1 MGFCLQRSVHILSRT
16 PLGSPCPAFPWL
28 RWRPLGHVPFGTQAL
43 RPLRRLFSFADALPA
58 LASDRCTA
66 RPCLPWVR
74 ACRAAVSGFPAPG
87 RVTAL
92 LHSNRAFARRNSRN
106 QAQDMRAFS
115 GRVLRACR
123 ARTSLGCSALQ
134 GLTARTLDWISPVS
148 PLSFLPS
155 PRGLW
160 LEPQGLDRSSLRQVA
175 VCSAE
180 AAHPFHSTSPS
191 WASYP
196 RTLTC
201 CLGSGPR
208 RAHVFTFERGARYRL
223 AIRSSLPGLHCLLDL
238 LPKQLPERI
247 RLRLSGHW

>member
-1 MGFCLQRSVHILSRT
+1 MPYPLLRATVAPHGFAGRESARVM
-16 PLGSPCPAFPWL
+16 
-28 RWRPLGHVPFGTQAL
+28 
-43 RPLRRLFSFADALPA
+43 LPSQ
-58 LASDRCTA
+58 LAR
-66 RPCLPWVR
+66 
-74 ACRAAVSGFPAPG
+74 SGFPGRTAAPG
-87 RVTAL
+87 LFTAF
-92 LHSNRAFARRNSRN
+92 LHSNHAFACRDSRN

-115 GRVLRACR
+115 GRFSRACR

-148 PLSFLPS
+148 PLPFLPW

-180 AAHPFHSTSPS
+180 ALHPFQSTSPS
-191 WASYP
+191 WASFP

-201 CLGSGPR
+201 CFGSGPR

-223 AIRSSLPGLHCLLDL
+223 AIRSSVPGSHFRLDL
-238 LPKQLPERI
+238 LPKQPPERI